1 MIFCWLKVQNR
12 AAAACE
18 TAGILE
24 SVVAR
29 LLTSYYENTHR
40 KVNAIS
46 WMTHDNTCVNT
57 IIIIILMSR
66 YKANKK

>member
-1 MIFCWLKVQNR
+1 MISVGSVQNR

-18 TAGILE
+18 TACILE

-40 KVNAIS
+40 KVNAMDDS
-46 WMTHDNTCVNT
+46 RQHLCKHYNNYNTDV
-57 IIIIILMSR
+57 
-66 YKANKK
+66 